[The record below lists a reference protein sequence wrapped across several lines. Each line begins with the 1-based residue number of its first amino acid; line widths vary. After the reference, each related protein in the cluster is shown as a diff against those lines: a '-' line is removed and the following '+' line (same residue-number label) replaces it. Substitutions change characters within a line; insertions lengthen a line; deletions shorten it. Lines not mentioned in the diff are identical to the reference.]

1 MLFWG
6 LGVLLLP
13 VFISVLNEGIS
24 KHYGIFSNIIF
35 PYFSYHSS
43 LNCYKKKLNDIW
55 ETYFLNENLTLETCQ
70 FSSVAQS
77 CLTLCDP
84 MDCSMPDFPVH
95 HQLPKLAQTYVHR
108 VSDAIQP
115 SHPVLSPSPPALQS
129 FPASGLDTSFSTKN
143 VMLWCFAH
151 VFIFFIRQQLLKLRV
166 SVSVIFIWSM
176 L

>member
-1 MLFWG
+1 MFSSPNRWWNLMLLVYEPPVMPFLILSSSQFPPFVQAW
-6 LGVLLLP
+6 LP
-13 VFISVLNEGIS
+13 SPVSVDTVHDFHVAIMLQNS
-24 KHYGIFSNIIF
+24 YFFSV
-35 PYFSYHSS
+35 
-43 LNCYKKKLNDIW
+43 
-55 ETYFLNENLTLETCQ
+55 Q